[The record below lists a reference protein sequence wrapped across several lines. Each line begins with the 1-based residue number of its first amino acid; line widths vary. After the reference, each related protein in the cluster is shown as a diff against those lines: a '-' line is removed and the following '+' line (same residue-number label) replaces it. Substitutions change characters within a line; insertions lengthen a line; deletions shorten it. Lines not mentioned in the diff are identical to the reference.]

1 MYTLED
7 TYTMKCAVNC
17 QTEEEVLA
25 FLDAVRQNYPPGFK
39 DYWIADANGGEDFV
53 PEAPT
58 AITTAIDVWD
68 DELNF
73 EWCDAEWYADHDY
86 TVIEFEDLDLNPTP
100 RELVSE
106 GFESLF
112 NLEVL

>member
-1 MYTLED
+1 
-7 TYTMKCAVNC
+7 MKCAVNC

-39 DYWIADANGGEDFV
+39 DYWIADAHGGEDFV

-58 AITTAIDVWD
+58 AITLDSARSE
-68 DELNF
+68 ELGF
-73 EWCDAEWYADHDY
+73 GWCDVKWYEDHDY

-106 GFESLF
+106 SFESLF
-112 NLEVL
+112 NLGVL

>member
-17 QTEEEVLA
+17 KTTEEVLD
-25 FLDAVRQNYPPGFK
+25 FLAAVRQNYPPGFK
-39 DYWIADANGGEDFV
+39 DHWTADGNCGEDFV

-58 AITTAIDVWD
+58 AITTVADDWD
-68 DELNF
+68 EEPNF
-73 EWCDAEWYADHDY
+73 GWCDAEWYEDHDY